1 MTITINGTTGIAGV
15 DGSAGTPA
23 VQGTDTNTGVFFG
36 TDTVT
41 ISTGGTAAVIVD
53 SGQRT
58 KFPTTIGVG
67 NATPSTSGSGI
78 TFPATQSASSDANTL
93 DDYEEG
99 TFTPTLGGQTTN
111 PTVTYTAQTG
121 FYTKIGNVVTVFG
134 KIATTAISGGSGFA
148 IFAGLPFTIKNANC
162 GAGSFAFYS
171 NITLGAGY
179 TQAALQPQA
188 NTTTVRISKSGT
200 AISGFPPAIG
210 DIGAAGVFDCEFQMT
225 YQVA

>member
-41 ISTGGTAAVIVD
+41 IATGGTAAVTVD

-67 NATPSTSGSGI
+67 AATPAASGAGI
-78 TFPATQSASSDANTL
+78 TFPATASASSDANTL

-99 TFTPTLGGQTTN
+99 TW
-111 PTVTYTAQTG
+111 TATMTCGTSGTITMNDNTG
-121 FYTKIGNVVTVFG
+121 KYTKVGRLVN
-134 KIATTAISGGSGFA
+134 ISGFFSVTSVSSPTGRLNLN
-148 IFAGLPFTIKNANC
+148 GLPFTQVPDGRPVGIVYLLTTNAFTGVPWCIGNEVTSINIDRNAGTGADPATDLASAIK
-162 GAGSFAFYS
+162 
-171 NITLGAGY
+171 
-179 TQAALQPQA
+179 A
-188 NTTTVRISKSGT
+188 NTEFYINFTYITT
-200 AISGFPPAIG
+200 
-210 DIGAAGVFDCEFQMT
+210 
-225 YQVA
+225 

>member
-1 MTITINGTTGIAGV
+1 MPSTILSDNGASSGTAGLKTSGSNDGILELQTTTG
-15 DGSAGTPA
+15 
-23 VQGTDTNTGVFFG
+23 
-36 TDTVT
+36 
-41 ISTGGTAAVIVD
+41 GGTATAAITID
-53 SGQRT
+53 TAQRS

-67 NATPSTSGSGI
+67 GATPATSGSGI
-78 TFPATQSASSDANTL
+78 SFPASASASSDANTL

-111 PTVTYTAQTG
+111 PTVTYTTQTG

-134 KIATTAISGGSGFA
+134 KITTTVISGGSGFA

-162 GAGSFAFYS
+162 GAGSFSFYS

>member
-1 MTITINGTTGIAGV
+1 MSQISITGAATGTATFTIESPATSTNRTLTLPDNTGTIITQN
-15 DGSAGTPA
+15 STPA
-23 VQGTDTNTGVFFG
+23 FA
-36 TDTVT
+36 
-41 ISTGGTAAVIVD
+41 S
-53 SGQRT
+53 
-58 KFPTTIGVG
+58 TIGVG
-67 NATPSTSGSGI
+67 GATAAASGAGI
-78 TFPATQSASSDANTL
+78 TFPGTVSASTDVNTL

-111 PTVTYTAQTG
+111 PTVTYTVQTG

-134 KIATTAISGGSGFA
+134 KITTTAISGGSGFA

-179 TQAALQPQA
+179 TQAAIQPQA
-188 NTTTVRISKSGT
+188 NTTTVRIAKSGT

-210 DIGAAGVFDCEFQMT
+210 DIGAAGVFDCDFQMT

>member
-1 MTITINGTTGIAGV
+1 MPSTILSDNGASSGTAGLKTSGSNDGILELQTTTG
-15 DGSAGTPA
+15 
-23 VQGTDTNTGVFFG
+23 
-36 TDTVT
+36 
-41 ISTGGTAAVIVD
+41 GGTATAAITID
-53 SGQRT
+53 TAQRS

-67 NATPSTSGSGI
+67 GATPATSGSGI
-78 TFPATQSASSDANTL
+78 SFPASASASSDENTL

-111 PTVTYTAQTG
+111 PTVTYTTQTG

-134 KIATTAISGGSGFA
+134 KITTTVISGGSGFA

-162 GAGSFAFYS
+162 GAGSFSFYS

>member
-1 MTITINGTTGIAGV
+1 LAGKIIADIIEAPFDSIKMNVANVTVLTANNSGLTYLPTGNVNINIGSTASLTLGNVVATTANISGLITASGGI
-15 DGSAGTPA
+15 
-23 VQGTDTNTGVFFG
+23 
-36 TDTVT
+36 
-41 ISTGGTAAVIVD
+41 
-53 SGQRT
+53 
-58 KFPTTIGVG
+58 K
-67 NATPSTSGSGI
+67 
-78 TFPATQSASSDANTL
+78 FPATQAASADVNTL

-111 PTVTYTAQTG
+111 PTVTYTVQTG

-134 KIATTAISGGSGFA
+134 KITTTAISGGSGFA

-210 DIGAAGVFDCEFQMT
+210 DIGAAGVFDCDFQMT